1 MIRLLIRRLAWTLPV
16 VLGVLTLVFFLI
28 HMIPGDPIDL
38 MLGEQAAPADR
49 EALRSALHLDDPIP
63 AQYGRFLSGIA
74 RGDLGRSLR
83 TGRPVA
89 ETILA
94 RYPATLQLA
103 FSALSIA
110 LLIAIPIGI
119 CAAVRPQSAIDQGAL
134 FLSLLGVSIP
144 NFWLGPLLIL
154 LFSIQLDWL
163 PVSGRG
169 GAASSVLPALTLG
182 IGMSA
187 LLIRM
192 TRASL
197 LEVVRREY
205 VLAARAKGLSEWAVI
220 LKHAFPN
227 ALVPLLTIV
236 GLQFGALLTG
246 SIITETIFSWPGL
259 GRLTLQAIQSRD
271 YPMVQGCILAIS
283 LTYLFANLL
292 VDLLYAAA
300 DPRVRL
306 IRDQP

>member
-1 MIRLLIRRLAWTLPV
+1 MLRLLIRRLVWAVPV
-16 VLGVLTLVFFLI
+16 VFGVLTLVFFLI
-28 HMIPGDPIDL
+28 HLIPGDPVDL

-49 EALRSALHLDDPIP
+49 AALRSALRLDDPIP
-63 AQYGRFLSGIA
+63 AQYGRFLSGMA

-83 TGRPVA
+83 SGRPVA
-89 ETILA
+89 EMILT

-103 FSALSIA
+103 FGALLIA

-119 CAAVRPQSAIDQGAL
+119 FSAVRPQTPADTAAL
-134 FLSLLGVSIP
+134 FFSLLGVSIP
-144 NFWLGPLLIL
+144 NFWLGPLLIM
-154 LFSIQLDWL
+154 LFSIRLDWL

-169 GAASSVLPALTLG
+169 GPASLVLPALTLG

-187 LLIRM
+187 LLVRM

-197 LEVVRREY
+197 LEVVRKEY
-205 VLAARAKGLSEWAVI
+205 VLAARAKGLSERAVI

-227 ALVPLLTIV
+227 ALIPLLTVV

-259 GRLTLQAIQSRD
+259 GRLTLQAIQGRD
-271 YPMVQGCILAIS
+271 YPLVQGCILAIA

-300 DPRVRL
+300 DPRIRL
-306 IRDQP
+306 NRE

>member
-1 MIRLLIRRLAWTLPV
+1 MLIRRILWAVPV

-28 HMIPGDPIDL
+28 HFIPGDPIDL

-49 EALRSALHLDDPIP
+49 AALRSALHLDDPIP
-63 AQYGRFLSGIA
+63 EQYGRFLAGIA

-83 TGRPVA
+83 TGQPVA
-89 ETILA
+89 EMILA
-94 RYPATLQLA
+94 RYPATLELA
-103 FSALSIA
+103 LSALAIA
-110 LLIAIPIGI
+110 LLIALPIGI
-119 CAAVRPQSAIDQGAL
+119 FSAVRPQTPADHGAL
-134 FLSLLGVSIP
+134 FLSLLGVSMP
-144 NFWLGPLLIL
+144 NFWLGPLLII

-163 PVSGRG
+163 PVSGRVG
-169 GAASSVLPALTLG
+169 PTSWILPALTLG

-192 TRASL
+192 TRSSL
-197 LEVVRREY
+197 LEVVGKEY
-205 VLAARAKGLSEWAVI
+205 VLAARAKGLTESAVI

-227 ALVPLLTIV
+227 ALIPLLTVV
-236 GLQFGALLTG
+236 GLQFGGLLAG
-246 SIITETIFSWPGL
+246 SIVTETIFSWPGL

-271 YPMVQGCILAIS
+271 YPLVQGCILAIA

-292 VDLLYAAA
+292 VDFLYAAV

-306 IRDQP
+306 